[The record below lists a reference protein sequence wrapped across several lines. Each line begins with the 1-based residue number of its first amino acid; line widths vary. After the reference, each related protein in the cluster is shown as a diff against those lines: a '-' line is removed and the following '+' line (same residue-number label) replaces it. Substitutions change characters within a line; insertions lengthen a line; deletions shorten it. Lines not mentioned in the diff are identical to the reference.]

1 MSASTPV
8 SSMRL
13 FPALAKSTTA
23 GEAASEAAPAG
34 AADFKQLLT
43 LMVIGMSMPGGGS
56 GSVGMGNMMAPLM
69 LSLLEQVLSNQV
81 ETDAGES
88 LASAGESGEDLPGP
102 VDKPSGRPLVGRLT
116 QASHSGHTALDIAV
130 PVGTPVKATMDGE
143 VVYAGWNNQGYGNLV
158 IVENGPYRTYFA
170 HLSKIPVQV
179 GQRVRAREVVGLSG
193 NTGNSTGPHLHYEV
207 RLNNQQLDPARFM
220 PA

>member
-8 SSMRL
+8 PPLRL
-13 FPALAKSTTA
+13 FPALAKSSLVGDT
-23 GEAASEAAPAG
+23 ASEAAPASV
-34 AADFKQLLT
+34 AEFKQLLT
-43 LMVIGMSMPGGGS
+43 MMVIGMSMPGGGS
-56 GSVGMGNMMAPLM
+56 GSVGVGNMMAPLM

-81 ETDAGES
+81 EMDAGES
-88 LASAGESGEDLPGP
+88 LAVAGLSAEDTADP

-116 QASHSGHTALDIAV
+116 QAAHSGHTALDIGV

-143 VVYAGWNNQGYGNLV
+143 VLFAGWNNQGYGNLV

-170 HLSKIPVQV
+170 HLSKIPVHV